1 MVDFVCVQVLG
12 LILWIVCWT
21 DLFSAFH
28 EMNEGQPKPPIYF
41 VTPLIVGMTMV
52 SDKSILKML
61 SPISVDKIGD
71 TTTVCSQVSFM
82 SLHLTV

>member
-1 MVDFVCVQVLG
+1 MVDFVSIQVLG

-28 EMNEGQPKPPIYF
+28 EMNGSESKPPIYF

-52 SDKSILKML
+52 SER
-61 SPISVDKIGD
+61 SV
-71 TTTVCSQVSFM
+71 
-82 SLHLTV
+82 